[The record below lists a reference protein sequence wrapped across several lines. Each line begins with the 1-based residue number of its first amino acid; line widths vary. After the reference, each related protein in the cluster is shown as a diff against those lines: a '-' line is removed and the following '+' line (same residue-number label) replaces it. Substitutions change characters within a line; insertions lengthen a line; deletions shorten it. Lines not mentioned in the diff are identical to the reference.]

1 MKKMN
6 KWKVFGLCA
15 AMTGTIS
22 LVGAGVVAAT
32 DTVQNVPAVKTVLG
46 STNAVPEEELSIK
59 EIVANSMPAMVSITS
74 TTVEEV
80 RNYLGGG
87 SDLFDEFFGDF
98 FGYGFGR
105 GFGNGY
111 GYGDGYGN
119 GQPQQRKQVSAGT
132 GIIVGETD
140 DDLLIASNHHVVD
153 DATELTV
160 SFIDES
166 VATAEII
173 GTDQSNDVALI
184 KVPKKDISA
193 DTLSKICVIPIGKSA
208 DAAIGEQIVV
218 IGNALGYGQSAS
230 TGIISAFN
238 RTIHTLNEETFQVE
252 EMSGL
257 IQTDAAVNPGN
268 SGGAMLN
275 MKGELIG
282 INCAMA
288 NAAYAESI
296 GYAIP
301 IDTAEPI
308 LSDIANGRHVEES
321 ENGSN
326 PEQSSIE
333 HGDGNALL
341 GVTVVTVTEEA
352 SQEYNMPIGAYVRS
366 VEPGS
371 VAEAAGI
378 REGDIITALDGVKV
392 NNNMDLV
399 NLVSQHY
406 EGDTVELTVEC
417 YSQDFDGSGSYV
429 TRTVKATFG
438 KAAADEAA

>member
-32 DTVQNVPAVKTVLG
+32 DTVQNPPAVKTVLG

-59 EIVANSMPAMVSITS
+59 DIVANAMPAMVSITC

-80 RNYLGGG
+80 QNYLGGG

-98 FGYGFGR
+98 FGYGFG
-105 GFGNGY
+105 NSY
-111 GYGDGYGN
+111 GYGN
-119 GQPQQRKQVSAGT
+119 GQPQQRKQVIAGS

-140 DDLLIASNHHVVD
+140 DDLLIASNHHLVD
-153 DATELTV
+153 DASEVTV

-166 VATAEII
+166 VATAEVV
-173 GTDQSNDVALI
+173 GADQDNDLALI

-238 RTIHTLNEETFQVE
+238 RTIHTLNDRTYQVE
-252 EMSGL
+252 EMTGL
-257 IQTDAAVNPGN
+257 IQTDAAINLGN

-417 YSQDFDGSGSYV
+417 YSQDFGGNGNYV

-438 KAAADEAA
+438 KAASDEAA